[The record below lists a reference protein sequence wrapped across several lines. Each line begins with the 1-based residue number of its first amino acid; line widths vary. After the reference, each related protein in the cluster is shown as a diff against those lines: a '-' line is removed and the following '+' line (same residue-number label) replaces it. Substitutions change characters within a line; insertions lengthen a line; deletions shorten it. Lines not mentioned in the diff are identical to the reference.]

1 MMNRKPC
8 TGKSPSYFSFYNF
21 GVYGFSLLLAGVFLT
36 ISYSRSLSAETQIES
51 YEECLERLEQSRFQ
65 QRRRVGSRDGE
76 RLADIECQK
85 SQSELKT
92 KVPSLDATSSNIG
105 KENRTLK
112 KRVATSPSPKPE
124 LPDAARKARKNNRT
138 ISPVPVLSYE
148 QINENNIIAL
158 PDRWRIVNT
167 LGYEEHWWDAY
178 NRNVL
183 KGDAPIIGNDWFFA
197 TTIISDT
204 VIEPRNVVTPVG
216 GQSSGN
222 AGQTDVFGSGD
233 QLVLAESIIAEFVFY
248 KGDTVFRPPD
258 LEFRFTPV
266 FNINHVKLEEVLGVN
281 VDPRDGKTRTD
292 EHVGIQS
299 AFVDY
304 HLRNV
309 SPRYDFDSIRIGI
322 QPFNADFRGFLF
334 NDSPMGVRVFG
345 TRDNNIFQYNLAW
358 FRRLEKDTNS
368 GLNDV
373 SESLRDDDIF
383 VANLFWQDL
392 GVKGFSSSFLALYNR
407 NTETDVF
414 YDTNGFIQRP
424 ASFGEER
431 PREYDAYYL
440 GYSGDGHIGRMN
452 LSVSLYHVF
461 GEEERGPINGLE
473 SDISAWFLGAEA
485 GFDWDWVR
493 FRGSFAWAS
502 GDSDPYDDLSEGFD
516 AIFENPLFAGADTSY
531 WIRQGVPLVGGG
543 RVALSSRNGLQNNLR
558 SSKEH
563 GQSNF
568 TNPGLKLLGLGA
580 DLDLMPQLRL
590 SFNVNQLWFDTTEVL
605 DVVRQQQGID
615 SNIGIDMS
623 TALIWRPW
631 MHQNVVARLS
641 YAQLIPGQGFKDL
654 YGDDESPYSLL
665 ANLILTY

>member
-1 MMNRKPC
+1 MNKNKTTTNTLSIFQYPGFRFFLSCPKYALGILFVGILSC
-8 TGKSPSYFSFYNF
+8 IVYSPL
-21 GVYGFSLLLAGVFLT
+21 V
-36 ISYSRSLSAETQIES
+36 SAESTEES
-51 YEECLERLEQSRFQ
+51 YEDCVERQKQGKFKRRRRAGNRNTERLTDIDCEGKKPAINSED
-65 QRRRVGSRDGE
+65 VGS
-76 RLADIECQK
+76 
-85 SQSELKT
+85 SQTTMSSTSKSELP
-92 KVPSLDATSSNIG
+92 V
-105 KENRTLK
+105 
-112 KRVATSPSPKPE
+112 
-124 LPDAARKARKNNRT
+124 AARQARKKQRT
-138 ISPVPVLSYE
+138 VSPVPILTNA
-148 QINENNIIAL
+148 QINEKNIVAI
-158 PDRWRIVNT
+158 PDRWRLMNS
-167 LGYEEHWWDAY
+167 LGYEENWWDPY

-183 KGDAPIIGNDWFFA
+183 KGDAPVIGNDWFFA

-204 VIEPRNVVTPVG
+204 VIEPRRVVTPVG
-216 GQSSGN
+216 GQSTGS
-222 AGQTDVFGSGD
+222 AGQNDVYGSGD
-233 QLVLAESIIAEFVFY
+233 QTVFSQSIIAEFVFY
-248 KGDTVFRPPD
+248 QGDTVFRPPD

-266 FNINHVKLEEVLGVN
+266 FNINYTELDEILGVN
-281 VDPRDGKTRTD
+281 VDPDEGKYRTD
-292 EHVGIQS
+292 EHVGIQT
-299 AFVDY
+299 AFFDY

-309 SPRYDFDSIRIGI
+309 SPRYDFDSIRVGI

-334 NDSPMGVRVFG
+334 NDSPFGVRLFG

-358 FRRLEKDTNS
+358 FRRVEKDTNS

-392 GVKGFSSSFLALYNR
+392 GAKGFNSSFLALYNR

-414 YDTNGFIQRP
+414 YDSNGFIQRP

-431 PREYDAYYL
+431 PREYNAAYL

-452 LSVSLYHVF
+452 LSMSIYHVF
-461 GEEERGPINGLE
+461 GDEERGPINGVE
-473 SDISAWFLGAEA
+473 SDISAWFFAAEA
-485 GFDWDWVR
+485 GFDLDWIR
-493 FRGSFAWAS
+493 LRGSLAWAS

-568 TNPGLKLLGLGA
+568 TNPGLKLMGVGA
-580 DLDLMPQLRL
+580 DLDLLPELRL
-590 SFNVNQLWFDTTEVL
+590 SFNVNELWFDDTAVL
-605 DVVRQQQGID
+605 DVVRQQNDID
-615 SNIGIDMS
+615 KHIGLDVS

-641 YAQLIPGQGFKDL
+641 YAQLIPGQGYEDL